1 MSQLQLQCRKMTVR
15 SRRFHRGALE
25 LAKMNIIEMT
35 SRHVLVGGALV
46 VAKIVL
52 FCTFEVIRFFWLKV
66 HTLISGIFKVELMR
80 IPKRS

>member
-15 SRRFHRGALE
+15 SGRFHRGALE
-25 LAKMNIIEMT
+25 LAKTNIIEMT
-35 SRHVLVGGALV
+35 SRHVLVEGALV

-66 HTLISGIFKVELMR
+66 HPLISGIFKVELMR